1 MISGTNPQRNAWIAL
16 LSAIALHFVLIAS
29 AAVWLAPSVNSAR
42 QRDTVLIVA
51 LRHAAAPSAPAI
63 APAATTA
70 AVTPPKFP
78 PPAQAG
84 KPALPVPRQKS
95 PPRPPAAR
103 QKPAS
108 HALDHPGP
116 PAATPPPAIVA
127 SAPSA
132 TPSRAPSLPPSPAP
146 SDTQAAAPATSPEAA
161 PAATSTGVAIPAAYA
176 ARNRK
181 PDYPLMSRRYNEQ
194 GTVVLRVLVKADGSA
209 GEVFVR
215 KSSGY
220 PLLDQ
225 SALTAV
231 RDWRFAAATRDGK
244 PVSEWYEIPIPY
256 TLRD

>member
-1 MISGTNPQRNAWIAL
+1 MISGTNPQRNACIAL
-16 LSAIALHFVLIAS
+16 LGTIALHFVLIAS
-29 AAVWLAPSVNSAR
+29 AAVWLAPSIHSAR

-51 LRHAAAPSAPAI
+51 LQRAAAPSAA
-63 APAATTA
+63 A
-70 AVTPPKFP
+70 AVTPPKFS
-78 PPAQAG
+78 PPAQSG
-84 KPALPVPRQKS
+84 KPALPVQQQKRQ
-95 PPRPPAAR
+95 PAAR

-108 HALDHPGP
+108 HAQDHPGP
-116 PAATPPPAIVA
+116 PAVTPPQAIVA
-127 SAPSA
+127 PVPST

-146 SDTQAAAPATSPEAA
+146 NDTQATAPATFPEAA
-161 PAATSTGVAIPAAYA
+161 PVIASTGVAIPAAYA

-194 GTVVLRVLVKADGSA
+194 GTVVLRVLVNADGSA

-215 KSSGY
+215 KSSGH

>member
-1 MISGTNPQRNAWIAL
+1 MISGTNPQRNACIAL
-16 LSAIALHFVLIAS
+16 LGAIALHFVLIAS
-29 AAVWLAPSVNSAR
+29 AAVWLAPSINLTR

-51 LRHAAAPSAPAI
+51 LQRAAATSAPA
-63 APAATTA
+63 APTA
-70 AVTPPKFP
+70 AVTPPQFP
-78 PPAQAG
+78 PSAQSG
-84 KPALPVPRQKS
+84 KPALPVQQQKKQPQ
-95 PPRPPAAR
+95 PPLVR

-116 PAATPPPAIVA
+116 PAATPPQAIVLP
-127 SAPSA
+127 APST
-132 TPSRAPSLPPSPAP
+132 TPSRAPSPPSSPAP
-146 SDTQAAAPATSPEAA
+146 SDTQATAPATFAEAAPATA
-161 PAATSTGVAIPAAYA
+161 STGVAIPAAYA

-194 GTVVLRVLVKADGSA
+194 GTVVLRVLVNADGSA
-209 GEVFVR
+209 GEVLVR
-215 KSSGY
+215 KSSGH

>member
-16 LSAIALHFVLIAS
+16 LGAIALHFVLIAS
-29 AAVWLAPSVNSAR
+29 AAVWLAPSIHSAR

-63 APAATTA
+63 AAAAATA
-70 AVTPPKFP
+70 AVTPPKFS
-78 PPAQAG
+78 PPAQSG
-84 KPALPVPRQKS
+84 KPALPVQQQKRQ
-95 PPRPPAAR
+95 PQLPAAR

-108 HALDHPGP
+108 HAQDHPGP
-116 PAATPPPAIVA
+116 PAVTPPQAIVVP
-127 SAPSA
+127 APST

-146 SDTQAAAPATSPEAA
+146 NDTQAKAPAAFPEAA
-161 PAATSTGVAIPAAYA
+161 PVAASTGVAIPAAYA

-194 GTVVLRVLVKADGSA
+194 GTVVLRVLVNADGSA

-215 KSSGY
+215 KSSGH